1 MRVNEW
7 TVLTRAIEDGV
18 AYGWERAHKH
28 TDDPSP
34 DFIKQT
40 IEQAVENSI
49 SEVFTFDDDEDEE

>member
-49 SEVFTFDDDEDEE
+49 SEVFTFDDEDEE